1 MCHVN
6 KHISMKIKY
15 ALIHLEPY
23 FHVTGKKKVHIFL
36 DDMFKKNYL
45 IDTDYDILKNMFK
58 VETDYF
64 SMLINRIVPPV
75 LKSGNR

>member
-1 MCHVN
+1 MLSFILN
-6 KHISMKIKY
+6 RIFM
-15 ALIHLEPY
+15 LLE
-23 FHVTGKKKVHIFL
+23 KKKVPIFL

>member
-1 MCHVN
+1 MLSFILN
-6 KHISMKIKY
+6 RIFM
-15 ALIHLEPY
+15 LLE
-23 FHVTGKKKVHIFL
+23 KKKVHIFL